1 MDAQRLHRIAYLFPD
16 APAEARAFFD
26 HLAQFLGQLPGA
38 TAGASGIGFAV
49 TPPRGLPALSMA
61 LASVAFPQVLFNTEV
76 SIDLSLGDFA
86 LRSSAVAG
94 GPEGT
99 PAPDTRPVR
108 HREDAVGP
116 YVEVGPPD
124 APSAQLAL
132 PELARRLAGHLVR
145 LDHTGVNIPTT
156 RVDRAGWDAL
166 LRRLGGI
173 ANVYR
178 YPTGE
183 DWPFILPA
191 TDAEFAGAITDFAA
205 VREPKFEL
213 VYDSHARE
221 PVIQISV
228 ETDLPRADLEAL
240 LPAPYGIAFPD
251 LAGFFRT
258 VFVHHPWPGLQIRFD
273 LYYRGDAPV
282 DPWTSGE
289 WLVTQGGRIGRE
301 QPLG

>member
-16 APAEARAFFD
+16 NTAEARAFFD
-26 HLAQFLGQLPGA
+26 HLVQLLGELPGA
-38 TAGASGIGFAV
+38 TVGASGIGFAV

-61 LASVAFPQVLFNTEV
+61 LAAGAFPQVLVNTEAP
-76 SIDLSLGDFA
+76 IDLPLGDFA

-94 GPEGT
+94 GPDG
-99 PAPDTRPVR
+99 ASVPDSRPVR
-108 HREDAVGP
+108 HRADAQGP
-116 YVEVGPPD
+116 YVEAGPPD

-145 LDHTGVNIPTT
+145 LDHTGVNVPT
-156 RVDRAGWDAL
+156 RLVERPAWDAL
-166 LRRLGGI
+166 LRRLAAI

-213 VYDSHARE
+213 VYDSYARD

-228 ETDLPRADLEAL
+228 ETDLLRSEVEAL

-251 LAGFFRT
+251 LADFFRT

-273 LYYRGDAPV
+273 LYYRSATPV
-282 DPWTSGE
+282 DPWSSGE
-289 WLVTQGGRIGRE
+289 WLVTQGGRIGSSS
-301 QPLG
+301 

>member
-1 MDAQRLHRIAYLFPD
+1 MDTQRLHRIAYLFPE
-16 APAEARAFFD
+16 APSAARAFFD
-26 HLAQFLGQLPGA
+26 YLAQFLGELPGT

-61 LASVAFPQVLFNTEV
+61 LAAVAFPQVLFNTEAP
-76 SIDLSLGDFA
+76 IDLPLGAFA

-94 GPEGT
+94 DAETP
-99 PAPDTRPVR
+99 PAPDSRPAP
-108 HREDAVGP
+108 HRADAVGP
-116 YVEVGPPD
+116 YVEVGSPD
-124 APSAQLAL
+124 AASAQLAL
-132 PELARRLAGHLVR
+132 TELARRLAGRLVR

-166 LRRLGGI
+166 LHRLGGI

-191 TDAEFAGAITDFAA
+191 TDAEFADGITDFAA

-213 VYDSHARE
+213 VYDSYARE

-228 ETDLPRADLEAL
+228 ETDLLRSDLEAL
-240 LPAPYGIAFPD
+240 LPAPYGVAFPD
-251 LAGFFRT
+251 LGDIFRT
-258 VFVHHPWPGLQIRFD
+258 VFVHPPWPGLQIRCD
-273 LYYRGDAPV
+273 LYSRSAAPV

-289 WLVTQGGRIGRE
+289 WLVTQGGRIGNGH
-301 QPLG
+301 PAG